1 MSSTY
6 LNDNLVFVLT
16 YKTINVIIKTY
27 LSRNKTYMAT
37 VKLDNIT
44 KRFGALTALD
54 SITLDVKDEEFFVLL
69 GQTGAGKTT
78 TLRCIAGLDKPE
90 EGNIYLDGICVN
102 DKTPAERDVAFVF
115 QSHILY
121 PHLTVYENM
130 AFPLHPRKLSAE
142 EIDNRVKDIAQM
154 LHIEHLLMRTPN
166 QLSGGETQRV
176 GLGRAMV
183 RRPQVFLMD
192 EPISNLDAKLRA
204 EMRVEIRWRQR
215 QLGTT
220 TFYVTHDQVEAMSMA
235 DRIAIL
241 DSGRIQQLGTP
252 SEIYDHPTNLFVA
265 GFIGSPSMNCIPC
278 SIFHNDGTYQVVL
291 SNNGNE
297 GHTFAIHND
306 LAAKSINEIDPNKE
320 LVIGAHPEDV
330 LVSHEFAANTFDT
343 DVNSFKAE
351 VYSIEPLGAETIV
364 EITLGKDADG
374 SHNIIKS
381 RTSPNFEAK
390 IGEHIYVSFV
400 PERLH
405 LFDKVTGNT
414 LLTKSDIS
422 SKQL

>member
-1 MSSTY
+1 
-6 LNDNLVFVLT
+6 
-16 YKTINVIIKTY
+16 
-27 LSRNKTYMAT
+27 MAT
-37 VKLDNIT
+37 VKLEKLT
-44 KRFGALTALD
+44 KRFGELTALD
-54 SITLDVKDEEFFVLL
+54 NITLDVKDEEFFVLL

-90 EGNIYLDGICVN
+90 EGDIYLDDVRIN

-142 EIDNRVKDIAQM
+142 EIDSRVKDIAQM
-154 LHIEHLLMRTPN
+154 LHIEHLLMRKPN

-235 DRIAIL
+235 DRIAVL
-241 DSGRIQQLGTP
+241 DSGRIQQMGTP
-252 SEIYDHPTNLFVA
+252 YEIYNHPANLFVA

-278 SIFHNDGTYQVVL
+278 NIYR
-291 SNNGNE
+291 NNGTFQVKLSGNGNQE
-297 GHTFAIHND
+297 HTFAIQD
-306 LAAKSINEIDPNKE
+306 ELAAKSINEIDTERE

-330 LVSHEFAANTFDT
+330 LVSQEVIPNTYDA
-343 DVNSFKAE
+343 DVNTFKAE
-351 VYSIEPLGAETIV
+351 VYSVEPLGAETIV
-364 EITLGKDADG
+364 EITLGKNADG
-374 SHNIIKS
+374 TNTIIKS

-400 PERLH
+400 PDRIH
-405 LFDKVTGNT
+405 LFDKVTGNA
-414 LLTKSDIS
+414 LLNSSGLS
-422 SKQL
+422 SKQI